1 LNSFLEV
8 VSSQSFM
15 QNAIAGGILASIACG
30 AIGSYVVVKK
40 IGYLA
45 GGIAHAVLGGMGIA
59 YYLGRSPIEGALVSA
74 LVFAFILGWVSLR
87 MQQQEDTIIGALWAG
102 GMAVGILFI
111 SQTPGYNVDLMSF
124 LFGNIL
130 MIAPEDLY
138 WIAGLDLIILIIVFL
153 FYKQFISVS
162 FDEEFARLRGIPVE
176 RFYLLFLSLVALTV
190 VILIQIVGLILVIA
204 LLTLPAAIAGLYVR
218 SLSLM
223 MILAALFGM
232 IFTTGGLAISYQP
245 DLPPGPT
252 IILLAGTFYLL
263 SLIVNRIKKK
273 SLSINDC
280 CSSLEK
286 ELTKVQDEKRNI
298 LVWVLIINTG
308 MFFIEAIYGFFAQS
322 NALMADALDMLGDA
336 AIFGFSLYVIRLNTI
351 WQSRA
356 GYIKGIIMAIFSIG
370 VLTSALYRSFNPII
384 PEVTTMGVVGFLAL
398 AANLICAVM
407 LLGFRDTDVNMRS
420 AWLCSRN
427 DVLANLGVLLAAVGV
442 AWTNSPWPDL
452 IVGISISAL
461 ILKSAIEVMRDAKI
475 EIANQQII

>member
-1 LNSFLEV
+1 LNSFLEAAT
-8 VSSQSFM
+8 SQPFM

-30 AIGSYVVVKK
+30 AIGSYVVVKR

-111 SQTPGYNVDLMSF
+111 SKTPGYNVELMSF

-130 MIAPEDLY
+130 MIAAEDLY
-138 WIAGLDLIILIIVFL
+138 WIVGLDLLILTIVFL
-153 FYKQFISVS
+153 FYKQFIAVS

-218 SLSLM
+218 SLNLM
-223 MILAALFGM
+223 MILASIIGVV
-232 IFTTGGLAISYQP
+232 FTTSGLAISYQP

-252 IILLAGTFYLL
+252 IILLAGSFYLI
-263 SLIVNRIKKK
+263 SLILNQIKKQ

-286 ELTKVQDEKRNI
+286 ELTKVQDKKRNI

-308 MFFIEAIYGFFAQS
+308 MFFIEAIYGWFAQS

-336 AIFGFSLYVIRLNTI
+336 AIFGFSLYVIGLNTI

-356 GYIKGIIMAIFSIG
+356 GYIKGIIMAIFAIG
-370 VLTSALYRSFNPII
+370 VLTSAFYRAFNPII
-384 PEVTTMGVVGFLAL
+384 PQITTMGVVGFLAL
-398 AANLICAVM
+398 AANLVCALM

-452 IVGISISAL
+452 VVGISISGL
-461 ILKSAIEVMRDAKI
+461 ILKSAIEVMKDAKI
-475 EIANQQII
+475 EIANHQAI

>member
-1 LNSFLEV
+1 MNSFLEV

-15 QNAIAGGILASIACG
+15 QNAIAGGILASVACG

-74 LVFAFILGWVSLR
+74 IVFAFILGWVSLR

-130 MIAPEDLY
+130 MIASEDLY
-138 WIAGLDLIILIIVFL
+138 WIAGLDLIILVIVFL

-245 DLPPGPT
+245 DLPPRPT
-252 IILLAGTFYLL
+252 IILLAGAFYLI
-263 SLIVNRIKKK
+263 SLILNRIKRK

-298 LVWVLIINTG
+298 LVWVLIINTS
-308 MFFIEAIYGFFAQS
+308 MFFIEAIYGWFDQS

-356 GYIKGIIMAIFSIG
+356 GYIKGIIMAIFAIG
-370 VLTSALYRSFNPII
+370 VLTSAFYRSFNPII
-384 PEVTTMGVVGFLAL
+384 PELTTMGVVGFMAL
-398 AANLICAVM
+398 AANFICAVM
-407 LLGFRDTDVNMRS
+407 LLGFRDTDINMRS

-427 DVLANLGVLLAAVGV
+427 DVLANLGVLLAAAGV

-452 IVGISISAL
+452 VVGISISAL

>member
-1 LNSFLEV
+1 MNSFLEV

-15 QNAIAGGILASIACG
+15 QNAIAGGILASVACG

-74 LVFAFILGWVSLR
+74 IVFAFILGWVSLR

-130 MIAPEDLY
+130 MIASEDLY
-138 WIAGLDLIILIIVFL
+138 WIAGLDLIILVIVFL

-252 IILLAGTFYLL
+252 IILLAGAFYLI
-263 SLIVNRIKKK
+263 SLILNRIKRK
-273 SLSINDC
+273 SVSINDC

-298 LVWVLIINTG
+298 LVWVLIINTS
-308 MFFIEAIYGFFAQS
+308 MFFIEAIYGWFAQS

-356 GYIKGIIMAIFSIG
+356 GYIKGIIMAIFAIG
-370 VLTSALYRSFNPII
+370 VLTSAFYRSFNPII
-384 PEVTTMGVVGFLAL
+384 PEVTTMGVVGFMAL

-407 LLGFRDTDVNMRS
+407 LLGFRDTDINMRS

-427 DVLANLGVLLAAVGV
+427 DVLANLGVLLAAAGV

-452 IVGISISAL
+452 VVGISISAL

>member
-1 LNSFLEV
+1 MNSFLEV

-15 QNAIAGGILASIACG
+15 QNAIAGGILASVACG

-130 MIAPEDLY
+130 MIASEDLY
-138 WIAGLDLIILIIVFL
+138 WIAGLDLIILVIVFL

>member
-1 LNSFLEV
+1 
-8 VSSQSFM
+8 M

-30 AIGSYVVVKK
+30 AIGSYVVVKR

-111 SQTPGYNVDLMSF
+111 SKTPGYNVELMSF

-130 MIAPEDLY
+130 MIAAEDLY
-138 WIAGLDLIILIIVFL
+138 WIVGLDLLILTIVFL
-153 FYKQFISVS
+153 FYKQFIAVS

-218 SLSLM
+218 SLNLM
-223 MILAALFGM
+223 MILASIIGVV
-232 IFTTGGLAISYQP
+232 FTTSGLAISYQP

-252 IILLAGTFYLL
+252 IILLAGSFYLI
-263 SLIVNRIKKK
+263 SLILNQIKKQ

-286 ELTKVQDEKRNI
+286 ELTKVQDKKRNI

-308 MFFIEAIYGFFAQS
+308 MFFIEAIYGWFAQS

-336 AIFGFSLYVIRLNTI
+336 AIFGFSLYVIGLNTI

-356 GYIKGIIMAIFSIG
+356 GYIKGIIMAIFAIG
-370 VLTSALYRSFNPII
+370 VLTSAFYRAFNPII
-384 PEVTTMGVVGFLAL
+384 PQITTMGVVGFLAL
-398 AANLICAVM
+398 AANLVCALM

-452 IVGISISAL
+452 VVGISISGL
-461 ILKSAIEVMRDAKI
+461 ILKSAIEVMKDAKI
-475 EIANQQII
+475 EIANHQAI

>member
-1 LNSFLEV
+1 
-8 VSSQSFM
+8 M

>member
-1 LNSFLEV
+1 MNSFLEV

-15 QNAIAGGILASIACG
+15 QNAIVGGILASVACG

-74 LVFAFILGWVSLR
+74 IVFAFILGWVSLR

-130 MIAPEDLY
+130 MIASEDLY
-138 WIAGLDLIILIIVFL
+138 WIAGLALIILVIVFL

-252 IILLAGTFYLL
+252 IILLAGAFYLI
-263 SLIVNRIKKK
+263 SLVLNRIKRK

-298 LVWVLIINTG
+298 LVWVLIINTS
-308 MFFIEAIYGFFAQS
+308 MFFIEAIYGWFAQS

-356 GYIKGIIMAIFSIG
+356 GYIKGIIMAIFAIG
-370 VLTSALYRSFNPII
+370 VLTSAFYRSFNPII
-384 PEVTTMGVVGFLAL
+384 PEVTTMGVVGFMAL

-407 LLGFRDTDVNMRS
+407 LLGFRDTDINMRS

-427 DVLANLGVLLAAVGV
+427 DVLANLGVLLAAAGV
-442 AWTNSPWPDL
+442 AWTSSPWPDL
-452 IVGISISAL
+452 VVGISISTL

>member
-1 LNSFLEV
+1 
-8 VSSQSFM
+8 M
-15 QNAIAGGILASIACG
+15 QNALAGGLLASVACG
-30 AIGSYVVVKK
+30 AIGSYVLVKR

-59 YYLGRSPIEGALVSA
+59 YYLGRPPIEGALVSA

-130 MIAPEDLY
+130 MIASDDLY
-138 WIAGLDLIILIIVFL
+138 WIAGLDVLILLIVFL
-153 FYKQFISVS
+153 FYKQFIAVS

-204 LLTLPAAIAGLYVR
+204 LLTLPAAIAGQYVR

-223 MILAALFGM
+223 MFLATLLGM
-232 IFTTGGLAISYQP
+232 LFTTGGLALSYQP

-252 IILLAGTFYLL
+252 IILLAGAFYLV
-263 SLIVNRIKKK
+263 SLVLNQIKKK
-273 SLSINDC
+273 NLNIGSC

-286 ELTKVQDEKRNI
+286 EFSQVDEGKRKI
-298 LVWVLIINTG
+298 LIWVLFINLT
-308 MFFIEAIYGFFAQS
+308 MFFVEGIYGWFAQS
-322 NALMADALDMLGDA
+322 SALMADALDMLGDA
-336 AIFGFSLYVIRLNTI
+336 AIYGFSLYVIRLHPI

-356 GYIKGIIMAIFSIG
+356 GFIKGIIMGVFAIS
-370 VLTSALYRSFNPII
+370 VLFGAMYRALDPVV
-384 PEVTTMGVVGFLAL
+384 PEAITMGIVGGMAL
-398 AANLICAVM
+398 VANLICAVL
-407 LLGFRDTDVNMRS
+407 LLGFKDTDINMRS

-427 DVLANLGVLLAAVGV
+427 DVLANIGVLLAAGGV
-442 AWTNSPWPDL
+442 AWTHSHWPDL
-452 IVGISISAL
+452 IVGVALSAL
-461 ILKSAIEVMRDAKI
+461 ILKSSIEILRDAKL
-475 EIANQQII
+475 EMANHQST